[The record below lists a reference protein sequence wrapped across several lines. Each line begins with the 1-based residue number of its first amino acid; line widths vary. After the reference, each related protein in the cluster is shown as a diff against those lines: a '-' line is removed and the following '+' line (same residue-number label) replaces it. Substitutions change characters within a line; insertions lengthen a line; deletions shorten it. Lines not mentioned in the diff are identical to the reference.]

1 MLASKHTRL
10 RKGADTRLHLPETAL
25 PRTVV
30 GEYEVIFEHQ
40 ADPWLYHAVRV
51 QLARHDE

>member
-30 GEYEVIFEHQ
+30 IMNVIFEHQ